1 MSLGAGL
8 GPAESSG
15 ERPQARSQRTQE
27 SSLGRGG
34 GRQRAQGMFSG
45 HLGGRLGGAGGVD
58 VQWVWSMEDSGA
70 RVEEAWSES
79 RGFLGLLEGCMRWIQ
94 ALTPQP
100 PVRPQLLWVVVTSP
114 DSFSFFSV

>member
-15 ERPQARSQRTQE
+15 ERPQARSQRRRE

-58 VQWVWSMEDSGA
+58 VQWVWSMEDSGPGWRRPGVRA
-70 RVEEAWSES
+70 EGSGGSWKAACA
-79 RGFLGLLEGCMRWIQ
+79 GFK
-94 ALTPQP
+94 P
-100 PVRPQLLWVVVTSP
+100 
-114 DSFSFFSV
+114 